1 MSERAAA
8 ELDIAELDIAELDI
22 AELDLLTGDAAC
34 PVCGRGNALVAPECA
49 EGHGA
54 DCPDRLCVACGIA
67 VFVDPVLINSA
78 GRASS
83 AVSRQRSA

>member
-8 ELDIAELDIAELDI
+8 ELDP

-34 PVCGRGNALVAPECA
+34 PVCGRGNTLVAPECA

-67 VFVDPVLINSA
+67 VFLDPVLINSA
-78 GRASS
+78 ARASS
-83 AVSRQRSA
+83 AAPRQRSA